1 MLCATCSNNVLFPA
15 PGLAVIIVM
24 ESLTI
29 PPPITLSN
37 SLIPVIILSLLLEV
51 ISDNFF
57 TGFIVS
63 DTFLATAATLFF
75 FSTRLSSKV
84 FQLLQS
90 GHFPSHFG
98 DS

>member
-1 MLCATCSNNVLFPA
+1 MLCATCSSNVLFPA

-37 SLIPVIILSLLLEV
+37 SLIPVVILSLLLEV

-57 TGFIVS
+57 TGFIVN
-63 DTFLATAATLFF
+63 DTFFATAATLLF
-75 FSTRLSSKV
+75 FSTKLSSNV

-90 GHFPSHFG
+90 GHFPSHLT
-98 DS
+98 DA